1 MKLKSKLKLYEE
13 FVNESTKETTTTTD
27 SVAIDQ
33 VSVDAAADSAEAVRT
48 EVIRDVDTILNNLAE
63 LSDRIGE
70 SDSIALEMDELF
82 EELFELTNVTELNEG
97 ILDFIKSPIKF
108 MKIKKNLKSYQKAL
122 VQKAINDVDFAKKK
136 QAGDA
141 GEKGKDDKRMETLK
155 QANQAKNKALDDQL
169 SAIGER
175 MTELSKGDEGLGKVV
190 SIGKTKSK
198 LAAAKIV
205 MKATS
210 GEEAKQLKL
219 EIDTLADRIADDEK
233 SLKDYAK
240 KEGPADQSDDDQSDD
255 DPSDNDDSTTSQ
267 NQMDS
272 ITGKPKTK
280 KKETP
285 EEKEK
290 RIEKEKKEKIAGQV
304 EKLEGDKTKAKEKYD
319 ALGDDVNEVDKAK
332 VKIEFVKIQLQLA
345 ELKEDDAEVIEG
357 FKQELEALNRTAGRT
372 PPPLPGGGGND
383 LSDDQKARIKTEEDQ
398 KLERET
404 ELAAEMEKPEEERN
418 QQKIDGL
425 EQGIRKNDED
435 IEAIKAEQN
444 DSANINTDGFDNLTE
459 ASLGE
464 LMAMTEDDYA
474 YLKGEAKKLGVKVSV
489 STGDDSMYADMGYDT
504 LSFSGDKAAILKL
517 AKISGHDSDICA
529 DGEDCGGYVIKES
542 VVNED
547 SLSGIEFGNDDDIH
561 PTEFKPLVQSLKKN
575 KVKMEVEKEEG
586 SHGYPE
592 VKLTGKRKDIEK
604 VLADVWGPDSV
615 SDYED
620 AFESV
625 EIEEGN
631 EFGAAR
637 AEAIAKGEKTF
648 KVGDEEYP
656 VEDVSK
662 EDEENAEEFVEEAKE
677 ELPKTIKLDEGLT
690 IAQRFSRLM

>member
-13 FVNESTKETTTTTD
+13 FVNESTKENVTTDSVAKNVTTD

-33 VSVDAAADSAEAVRT
+33 VSIDATTGSAEAVRT

-70 SDSIALEMDELF
+70 SASIDLEVDELY
-82 EELFELTNVTELNEG
+82 EELFELTNITELNEG

-141 GEKGKDDKRMETLK
+141 DDKDKKRMETLK
-155 QANQAKNKALDDQL
+155 QANEAKNKALDDQL

-175 MTELSKGDEGLGKVV
+175 MTELTSGDEGLGKVV

-219 EIDTLADRIADDEK
+219 EISTLVDRISDDEQ

-240 KEGPADQSDDDQSDD
+240 KAGPVDHTDSDDQSGDNDNAASQDQLDGIGDD
-255 DPSDNDDSTTSQ
+255 DKDD
-267 NQMDS
+267 
-272 ITGKPKTK
+272 K
-280 KKETP
+280 K
-285 EEKEK
+285 
-290 RIEKEKKEKIAGQV
+290 I
-304 EKLEGDKTKAKEKYD
+304 EKLEGAKTKAKEKYD
-319 ALGDDVNEVDKAK
+319 AVDAGNKIEKAK
-332 VKIEFVKIQLQLA
+332 AKIAYAEVQLELA
-345 ELKEDDAEVIEG
+345 KLKKDDAEVIKG
-357 FKQELEALNRTAGRT
+357 FEDEIKALNVTANRQPAQVPAGTVTYNDNVELDGSGRLA
-372 PPPLPGGGGND
+372 P
-383 LSDDQKARIKTEEDQ
+383 IME
-398 KLERET
+398 ET
-404 ELAAEMEKPEEERN
+404 E
-418 QQKIDGL
+418 
-425 EQGIRKNDED
+425 
-435 IEAIKAEQN
+435 
-444 DSANINTDGFDNLTE
+444 DSVIVE

-464 LMAMTEDDYA
+464 LMSMTDDDYE

-489 STGDDSMYADMGYDT
+489 STGKDSMYDDMG
-504 LSFSGDKAAILKL
+504 GDKAAILKL
-517 AKISGHDSDICA
+517 AKISGHDQDICA
-529 DGEDCGGYVIKES
+529 EPGCGGYEI
-542 VVNED
+542 
-547 SLSGIEFGNDDDIH
+547 
-561 PTEFKPLVQSLKKN
+561 TEAT
-575 KVKMEVEKEEG
+575 EVTEETTE
-586 SHGYPE
+586 E
-592 VKLTGKRKDIEK
+592 V
-604 VLADVWGPDSV
+604 
-615 SDYED
+615 
-620 AFESV
+620 
-625 EIEEGN
+625 EEGN

>member
-70 SDSIALEMDELF
+70 SESIALEMDELF

-141 GEKGKDDKRMETLK
+141 DEKDKKRMETLK
-155 QANQAKNKALDDQL
+155 QANEAKNKALDDQL
-169 SAIGER
+169 SAIAER
-175 MTELSKGDEGLGKVV
+175 MTELSGGDEGLGKVV

-219 EIDTLADRIADDEK
+219 EIDTLVDRISDDEK

-240 KEGPADQSDDDQSDD
+240 KAGPADHTDAEQSG
-255 DPSDNDDSTTSQ
+255 DNDNEASRD
-267 NQMDS
+267 QMAGIGTED
-272 ITGKPKTK
+272 KPKVKTK
-280 KKETP
+280 TKDETP
-285 EEKEK
+285 EEKEA
-290 RIEKEKKEKIAGQV
+290 RIKKEKTDKNAPKI
-304 EKLEGDKTKAKEKYD
+304 EKLEASKTKAKEAYD
-319 ALGDDVNEVDKAK
+319 AVDAGNKIEKAK
-332 VKIEFVKIQLQLA
+332 AKIAFVEVQLELA
-345 ELKEDDAEVIEG
+345 KLKEDDAEVIKG
-357 FKQELEALNRTAGRT
+357 FEEEIKALNITANRKAVQVPAGNTGYGESVELDGSGRLA
-372 PPPLPGGGGND
+372 P
-383 LSDDQKARIKTEEDQ
+383 IMED
-398 KLERET
+398 
-404 ELAAEMEKPEEERN
+404 
-418 QQKIDGL
+418 
-425 EQGIRKNDED
+425 
-435 IEAIKAEQN
+435 
-444 DSANINTDGFDNLTE
+444 SVVTE
-459 ASLGE
+459 ATLGE
-464 LMAMTEDDYA
+464 LMAYTEDDYK

-489 STGDDSMYADMGYDT
+489 STGKDSMYDDMGYDT

-517 AKISGHDSDICA
+517 AKISGHDQDICS
-529 DGEDCGGYVIKES
+529 EPDCGGYEI
-542 VVNED
+542 
-547 SLSGIEFGNDDDIH
+547 
-561 PTEFKPLVQSLKKN
+561 TEAV
-575 KVKMEVEKEEG
+575 EVTEETAE
-586 SHGYPE
+586 E
-592 VKLTGKRKDIEK
+592 V
-604 VLADVWGPDSV
+604 
-615 SDYED
+615 
-620 AFESV
+620 
-625 EIEEGN
+625 EEGN